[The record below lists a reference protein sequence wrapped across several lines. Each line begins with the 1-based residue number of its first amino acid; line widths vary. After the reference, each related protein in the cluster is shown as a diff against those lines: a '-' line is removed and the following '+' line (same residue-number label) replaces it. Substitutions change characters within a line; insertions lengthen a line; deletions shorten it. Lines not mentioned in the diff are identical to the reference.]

1 MQELF
6 KDIPGYNNMKAL
18 FYLSYSHFVALKIP
32 LERMEV
38 FIMVPMLVVKCSI
51 ASSRHAN
58 STLFIRVMLTSSR
71 HANNS
76 IFLFIMMYMYV

>member
-6 KDIPGYNNMKAL
+6 KDIPCYINMKAL

-38 FIMVPMLVVKCSI
+38 FIMVLMLVVKCSI

-58 STLFIRVMLTSSR
+58 STVIYKG
-71 HANNS
+71 HAN
-76 IFLFIMMYMYV
+76 